1 MNWVDAAEIM
11 SGLGTVGA
19 LIFVAFQTLYSN
31 RALAQA
37 RELMELERDRD
48 EREQMEGAKKAA
60 EGVGSWP
67 VSLRRGNGNGKGE
80 WGLEIVNP
88 SSAPIYEVKVVRAAG
103 QAASGA
109 PVEEIAARAAVLAPG
124 RYFAGEGPFLEW
136 LQSDAQTEPIMGG
149 RRYRATLTFTD
160 TNGREWMRDPD
171 GLLTETTRRLDALP
185 HPVEDAAIQAK

>member
-11 SGLGTVGA
+11 SGLGTMGA

-37 RELMELERDRD
+37 RDLMELERDRD
-48 EREQMEGAKKAA
+48 QREQMEGAKKAA

-67 VSLRRGNGNGKGE
+67 VSLRRGNGKGE

-109 PVEEIAARAAVLAPG
+109 LVEEIAARAAVLAPG
-124 RYFAGEGPFLEW
+124 RYFAGNGPFLEW

-171 GLLTETTRRLDALP
+171 GLLTETTTGLDPLP
-185 HPVEDAAIQAK
+185 HPLEDAATQTK

>member
-11 SGLGTVGA
+11 SGLGTMGA

-48 EREQMEGAKKAA
+48 QREQMEGAKKAA

-67 VSLRRGNGNGKGE
+67 VILRRGSGKGE

-109 PVEEIAARAAVLAPG
+109 LVEEIAARAAVLAPG
-124 RYFAGEGPFLEW
+124 RYFAGGGPFLEW

-160 TNGREWMRDPD
+160 TNGRQWMRDPD
-171 GLLTETTRRLDALP
+171 GLLTETTTGLDPLP
-185 HPVEDAAIQAK
+185 HPLEDAATQAK

>member
-11 SGLGTVGA
+11 SGLGTMGA

-48 EREQMEGAKKAA
+48 QREQMEGAKKAA

-67 VSLRRGNGNGKGE
+67 VILRRGSGKGE

-109 PVEEIAARAAVLAPG
+109 LVEEIAARAAVLAPG
-124 RYFAGEGPFLEW
+124 RYFAGDGPFLEW

-160 TNGREWMRDPD
+160 TNGRQWMRDPD
-171 GLLTETTRRLDALP
+171 GLLTETTTGLDPLP
-185 HPVEDAAIQAK
+185 HPLEDAATQAK

>member
-11 SGLGTVGA
+11 SGLGTMGA

-48 EREQMEGAKKAA
+48 QREQMEGAKKAA

-67 VSLRRGNGNGKGE
+67 VILRRGSGKGE

-88 SSAPIYEVKVVRAAG
+88 SSAPVYEVKVVRAAG

-109 PVEEIAARAAVLAPG
+109 LVEEIAARAAVLAPG
-124 RYFAGEGPFLEW
+124 RYFAGDGPFLEW

-171 GLLTETTRRLDALP
+171 GLLTETTTGLDPLP
-185 HPVEDAAIQAK
+185 HPLEDAATQAK